1 MDKEINISLII
12 VARTKSNNDHQPFE
26 MKERIKKCDKKLLRI
41 SRTKNKYR
49 DFMLYYL
56 HKRNYIDECVIE
68 HPDFSTF
75 QLDDFMDIDE
85 NIITKIKNILNK
97 CTIFLSGAQLI

>member
-1 MDKEINISLII
+1 MIILII
-12 VARTKSNNDHQPFE
+12 LKSV
-26 MKERIKKCDKKLLRI
+26 IKKLRI

-68 HPDFSTF
+68 HPAFSTF

-85 NIITKIKNILNK
+85 IIITKIKSDLPLDNYPSYYEKNIQVDDYSNK
-97 CTIFLSGAQLI
+97 VIPNNQFT

>member
-1 MDKEINISLII
+1 
-12 VARTKSNNDHQPFE
+12 
-26 MKERIKKCDKKLLRI
+26 
-41 SRTKNKYR
+41 
-49 DFMLYYL
+49 MLYYL

-85 NIITKIKNILNK
+85 SIITK
-97 CTIFLSGAQLI
+97 